1 MDGEVGD
8 KCGLNTTPGIFS
20 DKEND
25 QPGEL
30 VISQGEGISFLM
42 GCSKNYIMYWGGV
55 TLIIISHPQKEVDYE
70 CAQRFLGI
78 GIFFMKNTQRR

>member
-8 KCGLNTTPGIFS
+8 KYGLNSAPGSFS

-42 GCSKNYIMYWGGV
+42 GCSKNYIMYWGV
-55 TLIIISHPQKEVDYE
+55 TPIII
-70 CAQRFLGI
+70 A
-78 GIFFMKNTQRR
+78 